1 MQNYT
6 IIPNLVTLPAAEADE
21 HNRKLIAQIVPMCN
35 SIDDVEEMAIDL
47 SGHLSSKEH
56 WEFRDAAVDAWF
68 DWNVNKICAEFA

>member
-6 IIPNLVTLPAAEADE
+6 VIQKLVTLPTAEADE

-47 SGHLSSKEH
+47 SGHLSTVAH
-56 WEFRDAAVDAWF
+56 WEFRNAAIDAW
-68 DWNVNKICAEFA
+68 IAAGEYAA